1 MTDKLEQS
9 SDARSMQSTQEKEE
23 QDALATPG
31 PTAETEYPP
40 LKTVLAII
48 AGMMCV
54 SLLVA
59 LVSSTFIS
67 SPYSILGTGLT
78 VSRTERSLPQRYQ
91 PSRITSTH

>member
-1 MTDKLEQS
+1 MADKLEQS
-9 SDARSMQSTQEKEE
+9 SDARSMRSTQEKEE
-23 QDALATPG
+23 QDALATPGG

-59 LVSSTFIS
+59 LVSTTTNI
-67 SPYSILGTGLT
+67 
-78 VSRTERSLPQRYQ
+78 
-91 PSRITSTH
+91 